1 MLFHIIASR
10 KEAKST
16 FKIHEGSSRKMTGS
30 GLPHEPPSFVNPR
43 VPLDLHGIA
52 NHPTQQAFFTAGIKA
67 LDASP
72 LLGGDDI
79 PKQVRTYRHGKLS
92 LRPAKPPERKFKLEE
107 ERRRE
112 REQKENEERRKQ
124 RVVKRRRIKQF
135 GSAIVGGV
143 FGVLFTALRN
153 IKKQSIKKKR

>member
-1 MLFHIIASR
+1 
-10 KEAKST
+10 
-16 FKIHEGSSRKMTGS
+16 MTGS
-30 GLPHEPPSFVNPR
+30 GLPHEPLSFVNPR

-79 PKQVRTYRHGKLS
+79 PKQVYQTGKLS

-112 REQKENEERRKQ
+112 REQKETEERRKQ
-124 RVVKRRRIKQF
+124 STLKRRRIKQF

-143 FGVLFTALRN
+143 FGVLFTALR
-153 IKKQSIKKKR
+153 KKQSIKKKR

>member
-1 MLFHIIASR
+1 MLFHIITSR

-16 FKIHEGSSRKMTGS
+16 FKIHEALRKMTGS
-30 GLPHEPPSFVNPR
+30 GLPHEPPSLINPR

-52 NHPTQQAFFTAGIKA
+52 NHPAQQAFFTAGIKA

-112 REQKENEERRKQ
+112 REQKETEERRKQ
-124 RVVKRRRIKQF
+124 RMLKRRRIKQF

-153 IKKQSIKKKR
+153 KKQSIKKKR

>member
-1 MLFHIIASR
+1 
-10 KEAKST
+10 
-16 FKIHEGSSRKMTGS
+16 MTGS

-92 LRPAKPPERKFKLEE
+92 LRPAKPPERKFKVEE

-112 REQKENEERRKQ
+112 REQKETEERRKQ
-124 RVVKRRRIKQF
+124 RMIKRRRMRTF

-143 FGVLFTALRN
+143 FGVLFTALR
-153 IKKQSIKKKR
+153 KKQSIKKKR

>member
-1 MLFHIIASR
+1 VLFHIITSR

-16 FKIHEGSSRKMTGS
+16 FKIHEALRKMTGS
-30 GLPHEPPSFVNPR
+30 GLPHEPPSFINPR

-79 PKQVRTYRHGKLS
+79 PKQVYQTGKLS
-92 LRPAKPPERKFKLEE
+92 LRPAKPPERKFKVEE

-112 REQKENEERRKQ
+112 REQKETEERRKQ
-124 RVVKRRRIKQF
+124 RMIKRRRMRTF

-143 FGVLFTALRN
+143 FGVLFTALR
-153 IKKQSIKKKR
+153 KKQSIRKKR

>member
-1 MLFHIIASR
+1 MCYLISSSSR

-16 FKIHEGSSRKMTGS
+16 LKIHEALRKMTGS
-30 GLPHEPPSFVNPR
+30 GLPHEPPSLINPR
-43 VPLDLHGIA
+43 VPLDSHGIA

-79 PKQVRTYRHGKLS
+79 PKQVRTDHHGKLKE
-92 LRPAKPPERKFKLEE
+92 RPAKPPERKFTNKTMVEE
-107 ERRRE
+107 ERRR
-112 REQKENEERRKQ
+112 REQKANEKQ
-124 RVVKRRRIKQF
+124 RTRTKRRMKAF

-143 FGVLFTALRN
+143 FGVLFTAFRN
-153 IKKQSIKKKR
+153 TKKQSIKKKR

>member
-1 MLFHIIASR
+1 MSR

-16 FKIHEGSSRKMTGS
+16 LKIHEALRKMTGS
-30 GLPHEPPSFVNPR
+30 GLPHEPPSLINPR
-43 VPLDLHGIA
+43 VPLDSHGIA

-112 REQKENEERRKQ
+112 REQKETEERRKQ
-124 RVVKRRRIKQF
+124 RMFKRRRMRTF
-135 GSAIVGGV
+135 RSAIVGGV
-143 FGVLFTALRN
+143 FGVLFTAFRN
-153 IKKQSIKKKR
+153 KKQSNAKKR

>member
-1 MLFHIIASR
+1 
-10 KEAKST
+10 
-16 FKIHEGSSRKMTGS
+16 MTGS
-30 GLPHEPPSFVNPR
+30 GLPHEPLSFVNPR

-79 PKQVRTYRHGKLS
+79 LKQVRTYRHGKLS

-112 REQKENEERRKQ
+112 REQKETEERRKQ
-124 RVVKRRRIKQF
+124 STLKRRRRIKQF

-153 IKKQSIKKKR
+153 KKQSIKKKR